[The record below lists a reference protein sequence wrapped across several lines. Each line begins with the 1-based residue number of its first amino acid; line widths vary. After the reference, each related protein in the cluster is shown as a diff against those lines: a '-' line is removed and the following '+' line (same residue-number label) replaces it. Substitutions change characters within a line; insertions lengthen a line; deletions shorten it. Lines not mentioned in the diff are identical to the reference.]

1 MNHPNDA
8 ILRVMEDGLSDLT
21 GKGEAADEM
30 IQAVT
35 DSAGRLMTL
44 TLNPRVMRMDSQK
57 LAEELCLAVQ
67 RAQADGERKTRE
79 LVGGVLGSP
88 IPENLTDRTQF
99 WDGLRGLRESFD
111 RSMTERA
118 EKVARRLQDLD

>member
-1 MNHPNDA
+1 MDRPDDA
-8 ILRVMEDGLSDLT
+8 TLRVMEDGLSDLT
-21 GKGEAADEM
+21 GKGEAADAM

-35 DSAGRLMTL
+35 DSAGRLLKL

-67 RAQADGERKTRE
+67 RAQQDGERRTRE
-79 LVGGVLGSP
+79 LVGEALGSP
-88 IPENLTDRTQF
+88 APGNPTDRAQF

-111 RSMTERA
+111 QSMTERV